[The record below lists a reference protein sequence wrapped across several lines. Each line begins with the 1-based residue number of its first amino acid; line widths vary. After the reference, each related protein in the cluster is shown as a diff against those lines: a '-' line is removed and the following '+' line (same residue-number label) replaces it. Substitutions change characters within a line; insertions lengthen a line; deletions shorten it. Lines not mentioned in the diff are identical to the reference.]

1 MSEETLS
8 LSMFWVG
15 VLFAFT
21 PILVVAIVIATTWH
35 IRKKQRKQGELPTPR

>member
-8 LSMFWVG
+8 LTMFWVG

-21 PILVVAIVIATTWH
+21 PILVVAVVIGTTWYLR
-35 IRKKQRKQGELPTPR
+35 RKRKPGELPTPR